1 MAFAEIELARV
12 KKIVGGFCEKRVPV
26 EIRDELRMEYSVD
39 RHDVLLYEVRPHWR
53 IPPRSCRRRWRSS
66 GSSGRRGSGGSSGCA
81 RISSGMRMSLAL
93 RVGGWRSWWRWWGGM
108 RLLGVSLGEWIAF
121 GTFEAG
127 FSVMDNLNGTN
138 DAYQAFS
145 GALRV
150 GRAIWG
156 EQFAVFEKAVH
167 TAHFDLLF
175 WSICCDGVFR
185 APPEDNQ
192 LTDAEWETR
201 RSHFNETMLAF
212 VKAMDQLSGAIS
224 QYLLAKRLQSPQSI

>member
-1 MAFAEIELARV
+1 MNSSPADWITAVSSAVMALSALAAIFWSVRELELR
-12 KKIVGGFCEKRVPV
+12 
-26 EIRDELRMEYSVD
+26 RDERRQLSEDKIASDILYKAEVARSTLQDAMLRLENNVRAYLDAD
-39 RHDVLLYEVRPHWR
+39 R
-53 IPPRSCRRRWRSS
+53 
-66 GSSGRRGSGGSSGCA
+66 
-81 RISSGMRMSLAL
+81 
-93 RVGGWRSWWRWWGGM
+93 
-108 RLLGVSLGEWIAF
+108 IAF